1 MKKNSGIIINI
12 IIILIAIAEI
22 VLYLVQGSKDTID
35 LIMFISSCALI
46 VVCTIEI
53 FVQIK
58 KNKQKNTKNS
68 QDE

>member
-22 VLYLVQGSKDTID
+22 VLYLVQGAKDTID
-35 LIMFISSCALI
+35 LIMFISSCVLI

-58 KNKQKNTKNS
+58 KNKQKDTKNS